1 MNNTNTTQR
10 MLPIMRQNNTKEAA
24 ATRTDIHHTNTN
36 ADMNTNTTQSAP
48 PMMRQNN
55 TKETLA
61 TQTNIYFANTNVYM
75 NTNINDI
82 QIQY

>member
-1 MNNTNTTQR
+1 

-36 ADMNTNTTQSAP
+36 ADMNTNTTQSGP

-61 TQTNIYFANTNVYM
+61 TQTNIYFTNTNVYM